1 MNHFIFK
8 LTFLLIA
15 SISLISFWWRL
26 AAMRRSLPCPAWLG
40 WLLENPYMEAVASA
54 VMALTRE
61 VWVLQDRQVITE
73 AILAERGID
82 IRDEIER
89 FTPDEELQKEL
100 NRRGEILTDAV
111 LRALAGMDREDT

>member
-1 MNHFIFK
+1 M
-8 LTFLLIA
+8 
-15 SISLISFWWRL
+15 ISMDPTDFNKPDRKTLNESD
-26 AAMRRSLPCPAWLG
+26 
-40 WLLENPYMEAVASA
+40 LEGVANA

-82 IRDEIER
+82 IREEIER
-89 FTPDEELQKEL
+89 FTPGEELQKEL

-111 LRALAGMDREDT
+111 MRALAGMDREDT

>member
-1 MNHFIFK
+1 M
-8 LTFLLIA
+8 
-15 SISLISFWWRL
+15 ISMDPTDFNKPDRKTLNESDL
-26 AAMRRSLPCPAWLG
+26 
-40 WLLENPYMEAVASA
+40 EAVASA

-73 AILAERGID
+73 AILAKRGID